1 MGTNILK
8 AFIRPS
14 ANLTLSRRHFG
25 YPRLISQLVCQR
37 RKMATAP
44 LSQPREF
51 PTSGFGVL
59 DPSRDFEEETLPGY
73 RKERYY
79 PVRIGEVFQSRYQ
92 VVTKLGFGSSS
103 TVWLCRDLHD
113 GQFLGLKV
121 HVRTVRQPPEVQ
133 ISNHLKTAH
142 NARGVERYVRLVL
155 DSFQVSGP
163 HGTHPCIIY
172 EPAGIDIRD
181 YIHCLEGDALTEELL
196 RPALRF
202 VLIALNYLHQS
213 EVIHTDV
220 QPNNILLG
228 IEDKAVLAYM
238 EEDEITNPAPRK
250 LLDDR
255 TIYATRAMPLT
266 SGEPILADLGEAR
279 LAEERQ
285 TGLIMPDVY
294 RVPEVMLDMEW
305 DNKVDI
311 WAIGQ
316 TQGHLF
322 RSQNL
327 DTQSGQARRFAEMV
341 SLLGPPPV
349 EFLRRSKQSL
359 KFWDE
364 EGNWKNVE
372 SVPQQSLESR
382 ESRLEGDSQRLFLE
396 FLRKTLCWLPEERPT
411 AEQLLTDQWLR
422 GEDY

>member
-1 MGTNILK
+1 
-8 AFIRPS
+8 
-14 ANLTLSRRHFG
+14 
-25 YPRLISQLVCQR
+25 
-37 RKMATAP
+37 MATAP

-51 PTSGFGVL
+51 PTSGFVVL
-59 DPSRDFEEETLPGY
+59 DSSKDFEEETLPGY
-73 RKERYY
+73 LKERYY
-79 PVRIGEVFQSRYQ
+79 PVHIGEVFRSRYQ
-92 VVTKLGFGSSS
+92 VMTKLGFGSSS
-103 TVWLCRDLHD
+103 TVWLCQDLHD
-113 GQFLGLKV
+113 GQFLVLKV
-121 HVRTVRQPPEVQ
+121 HVHTVRQPSEVQ
-133 ISNHLKTAH
+133 ISNHLKMAH
-142 NARGVERYVRLVL
+142 NARGVERYIRLVL
-155 DSFQVSGP
+155 DSFEVSGP
-163 HGTHPCIIY
+163 YGTHSCIIY

-181 YIHCLEGDALTEELL
+181 YIHCLEGDTLTEELL

-202 VLIALNYLHQS
+202 ILIALTYLHQS
-213 EVIHTDV
+213 QVIHTDV

-266 SGEPILADLGEAR
+266 NGEPILADLGEAR

-294 RVPEVMLDMEW
+294 RAPEVMLDMEW

-316 TQGHLF
+316 TAWTLFEQGHLF

-359 KFWDE
+359 KFWDK
-364 EGNWKNVE
+364 EGNWKNME
-372 SVPQQSLESR
+372 SIPQQSLQSR
-382 ESRLEGDSQRLFLE
+382 ESRLEGNSQRLFLK

-411 AEQLLTDQWLR
+411 AEQLLLDQWLR